1 MYVLDQQIAKEIVN
15 RTMKILGH
23 NINVMN
29 GQGVILG
36 SGDPKRIGSIHE
48 GALLAI
54 AQNRNVELNDDVASG
69 LHGVKPGINLPLHYQ
84 GQIIGVIGITGS
96 PSELTHY
103 GELLKMTA
111 EMIVEQ
117 ANQQDKQQWE
127 NRQREE
133 FILQLIKAQTDD
145 EQLQRWA
152 KQLDI
157 DIHLPRV
164 AAIIEVSETP
174 NLGVKHFSN
183 PVTGLANAASDHK
196 QTKSDANFSDKSVQ
210 ERSPRVSET
219 LKQVLHL
226 LQNPDRGNLIAMTS
240 MSQLVILKPAFLDGK
255 QWDPELENQRI
266 DKLLQRLPA
275 QMGLD
280 FKIALGHF
288 FPETG
293 GIARSYQTA
302 QETLLLGK
310 QLHPQAEK
318 YLFEDYALQVLLSG
332 LKQDWRGQVLSTPYQ
347 QLVKA
352 DKNGQLRKTLAAYI
366 NHFGDTQK
374 CANTLFI
381 HRNTLR
387 YRLDKIQQITKADL
401 QSLHGLLSLYLGQ
414 LIQP

>member
-1 MYVLDQQIAKEIVN
+1 MYVLDQQIAKQIVS
-15 RTMKILGH
+15 RTMKIIGH

-36 SGDPKRIGSIHE
+36 SGDPKRIGSTHE

-54 AQNRNVELNDDVASG
+54 AQNRNVEISQQVASG

-84 GQIIGVIGITGS
+84 GQIIGVIGITGD

-117 ANQQDKQQWE
+117 ANLQDKLQWE

-133 FILQLIKAQTDD
+133 FILQLIKAQTADD
-145 EQLQRWA
+145 EQLYRWA

-157 DIHLPRV
+157 DISLPRV
-164 AAIIEVSETP
+164 AAIIEVSE
-174 NLGVKHFSN
+174 KHRHSLVEVSSPFNGLSN
-183 PVTGLANAASDHK
+183 AEQSIDGQN
-196 QTKSDANFSDKSVQ
+196 
-210 ERSPRVSET
+210 PRVSET

-275 QMGLD
+275 QMDLN

-288 FPETG
+288 FPEKG

-302 QETLLLGK
+302 QETLSLGK
-310 QLHPQAEK
+310 QLHPGGTK
-318 YLFEDYALQVLLSG
+318 YLFEDYSLQVLLAG
-332 LKQDWRGQVLSTPYQ
+332 LKHDWRGQALATPYQ
-347 QLVKA
+347 QLAKA

-366 NHFGDTQK
+366 THFGDAQQ
-374 CANTLFI
+374 CANALFI

-387 YRLDKIQQITKADL
+387 YRLDKIQQLTKTDI

-414 LIQP
+414 LIDTSTRST

>member
-1 MYVLDQQIAKEIVN
+1 MYLLDSAIAKQIVS
-15 RTMKILGH
+15 RTMKIIGH

-36 SGDPKRIGSIHE
+36 SGDASRIGSTHE

-54 AQNRNVELNDDVASG
+54 AQNRNVELTEEVASG

-117 ANQQDKQQWE
+117 ANQQENLQWE

-133 FILQLIKAQTDD
+133 FILQLIKPQTDPL
-145 EQLQRWA
+145 QLNRWA

-164 AAIIEVSETP
+164 AAIIDVSEKNPLQTA
-174 NLGVKHFSN
+174 VKGANDTASGSHTELDENN
-183 PVTGLANAASDHK
+183 P
-196 QTKSDANFSDKSVQ
+196 
-210 ERSPRVSET
+210 RISET

-255 QWDPELENQRI
+255 QWVPELENQRI
-266 DKLLQRLPA
+266 EKLLQRLPA
-275 QMGLD
+275 QMDLN

-288 FPETG
+288 FPEQG

-302 QETLLLGK
+302 METLSIGKLLNPEGT
-310 QLHPQAEK
+310 K
-318 YLFEDYALQVLLSG
+318 YLFEDYSLQVLLSG
-332 LKQDWRGQVLSTPYQ
+332 LKHNWRGQALAAPYQ
-347 QLVKA
+347 QLAKA

-366 NHFGDTQK
+366 VYFGDAQQ
-374 CANTLFI
+374 CANSLFI

-387 YRLDKIQQITKADL
+387 YRLEKIQQLTQTDI

-414 LIQP
+414 LIHTAAEPS

>member
-1 MYVLDQQIAKEIVN
+1 MYVLDQQIAKQIVS
-15 RTMKILGH
+15 RTMKIIGH

-36 SGDPKRIGSIHE
+36 SGDPKRIGSTHE

-54 AQNRNVELNDDVASG
+54 AQNRNVEISQQVASG

-84 GQIIGVIGITGS
+84 GQIIGVIGITGD

-117 ANQQDKQQWE
+117 ANLQDKLQWE

-133 FILQLIKAQTDD
+133 FILQLIKAQTADD
-145 EQLQRWA
+145 EQLYRWA

-157 DIHLPRV
+157 DISLPRV
-164 AAIIEVSETP
+164 AAIIEVSE
-174 NLGVKHFSN
+174 KHRHSLVEVSSPFNGLSN
-183 PVTGLANAASDHK
+183 AEQSIDGQN
-196 QTKSDANFSDKSVQ
+196 
-210 ERSPRVSET
+210 PRVSET

-275 QMGLD
+275 QMDLN

-288 FPETG
+288 FPEKG

-302 QETLLLGK
+302 LETLSLGK
-310 QLHPQAEK
+310 QLHPGGTK
-318 YLFEDYALQVLLSG
+318 YLFEDYSLQVLLAG
-332 LKQDWRGQVLSTPYQ
+332 LKHDWRGQALATPYQ
-347 QLVKA
+347 QLAKA

-366 NHFGDTQK
+366 THFGDAQQ
-374 CANTLFI
+374 CANALFI

-387 YRLDKIQQITKADL
+387 YRLDKIQQLTKTDI

-414 LIQP
+414 LLDTSTRST

>member
-1 MYVLDQQIAKEIVN
+1 MYLLDSAIAKQIVS
-15 RTMKILGH
+15 RTMKIIGH

-29 GQGVILG
+29 GQGMILG

-54 AQNRNVELNDDVASG
+54 AQNRNVEISQEVAAS

-84 GQIIGVIGITGS
+84 GQIIGVVGITGD
-96 PSELTHY
+96 PNELTHY

-117 ANQQDKQQWE
+117 ANLQDKLQWE

-133 FILQLIKAQTDD
+133 FILQLIKAETDGR
-145 EQLQRWA
+145 QLHRWA

-157 DIHLPRV
+157 DMSMPRV
-164 AAIIEVSETP
+164 AAIIEISEKSTP
-174 NLGVKHFSN
+174 IKIPKRPSD
-183 PVTGLANAASDHK
+183 PLAIDLADTLQVNATDDRNH
-196 QTKSDANFSDKSVQ
+196 
-210 ERSPRVSET
+210 RVGET
-219 LKQVLHL
+219 LKQVLYL
-226 LQNPDRGNLIAMTS
+226 LQYPDRGNLIAMTS

-266 DKLLQRLPA
+266 DRLLQRLPA
-275 QMGLD
+275 QMNLN

-288 FPETG
+288 FPENG

-302 QETLLLGK
+302 LETLAQGK
-310 QLHPQAEK
+310 QLNPEGNK
-318 YLFEDYALQVLLSG
+318 YLFEDYSLQVLLSG
-332 LKQDWRGQVLSTPYQ
+332 LKYDWRGQALAMPYQ
-347 QLVKA
+347 QLAKA

-366 NHFGDTQK
+366 THFGDAQQ

-387 YRLDKIQQITKADL
+387 YRLDKIQQITQADI

-414 LIQP
+414 LIDSSKNTG

>member
-1 MYVLDQQIAKEIVN
+1 MYVLDQHIAKQIVS
-15 RTMKILGH
+15 RTMKIIGH

-36 SGDPKRIGSIHE
+36 SGDPKRIGSTHE

-54 AQNRNVELNDDVASG
+54 AQNRNVELSEEVASG

-84 GQIIGVIGITGS
+84 GQIIGVIGITGD
-96 PSELTHY
+96 PAELTHY

-117 ANQQDKQQWE
+117 ANQQDQLQWE

-145 EQLQRWA
+145 DEQLHRWA

-157 DIHLPRV
+157 DINLPRV
-164 AAIIEVSETP
+164 AAIIEVSEKQSTP
-174 NLGVKHFSN
+174 TQQKSAAFSS
-183 PVTGLANAASDHK
+183 LIQSEQNAD
-196 QTKSDANFSDKSVQ
+196 
-210 ERSPRVSET
+210 ERNPRVSEI

-275 QMGLD
+275 QMDLN

-288 FPETG
+288 FPEKG

-302 QETLLLGK
+302 QETLNLGK
-310 QLHPQAEK
+310 QLNPEGTK
-318 YLFEDYALQVLLSG
+318 YLFEDYSLQVLLSG
-332 LKQDWRGQVLSTPYQ
+332 LKHDWRGQALASPYQ
-347 QLVKA
+347 QLAKA

-366 NHFGDTQK
+366 THFGDAQQ
-374 CANTLFI
+374 CANALFI

-387 YRLDKIQQITKADL
+387 YRLDKIQQLTKSDIH
-401 QSLHGLLSLYLGQ
+401 SLHGLLSLYLGQ
-414 LIQP
+414 LIDTSNYRLE

>member
-1 MYVLDQQIAKEIVN
+1 MYVLDQQIAKQIVS
-15 RTMKILGH
+15 RTIKIIGH

-36 SGDPKRIGSIHE
+36 SGDPKRIGSTHE

-54 AQNRNVELNDDVASG
+54 AQNRNVEISQEVASG
-69 LHGVKPGINLPLHYQ
+69 LHGAKPGINLPLHHQ
-84 GQIIGVIGITGS
+84 GQIIGVVGITGH
-96 PSELTHY
+96 PSELAHY

-117 ANQQDKQQWE
+117 ANLQDKLQWE

-133 FILQLIKAQTDD
+133 FILQLVKAQTVGD
-145 EQLQRWA
+145 EQLHRWA

-157 DIHLPRV
+157 DINLPRV
-164 AAIIEVSETP
+164 AAIIEVTE
-174 NLGVKHFSN
+174 KHRPSLVEVNKPFDELTEAEHCN
-183 PVTGLANAASDHK
+183 DG
-196 QTKSDANFSDKSVQ
+196 Q
-210 ERSPRVSET
+210 SPRVSET

-266 DKLLQRLPA
+266 DKLLQRFPA
-275 QMGLD
+275 QMDLN

-288 FPETG
+288 FPGNG
-293 GIARSYQTA
+293 GITRSYQTA
-302 QETLLLGK
+302 QETLNIGK
-310 QLHPQAEK
+310 QLNPEGNK
-318 YLFEDYALQVLLSG
+318 YLFEEYSLQVLLAG
-332 LKQDWRGQVLSTPYQ
+332 LKHDWRGQALATPYQ
-347 QLVKA
+347 QLA
-352 DKNGQLRKTLAAYI
+352 TTDKNGQLRKTLAAYI
-366 NHFGDTQK
+366 NHFGDAQQ
-374 CANTLFI
+374 CANALFI

-387 YRLDKIQQITKADL
+387 YRLDKIQQITQADI

-414 LIQP
+414 LIDTSTSSTQ

>member
-1 MYVLDQQIAKEIVN
+1 MYVLDQQIAKQIVS
-15 RTMKILGH
+15 RTMKIIGH

-36 SGDPKRIGSIHE
+36 SGDPKRIGSTHE

-54 AQNRNVELNDDVASG
+54 AQNRNVEISQQVASG

-84 GQIIGVIGITGS
+84 GQIIGVIGITGD

-117 ANQQDKQQWE
+117 ANLQDKLQWE

-133 FILQLIKAQTDD
+133 FILQLIKAQTADD
-145 EQLQRWA
+145 EQLYRWA

-157 DIHLPRV
+157 DISLPRV
-164 AAIIEVSETP
+164 AAIIEVSE
-174 NLGVKHFSN
+174 KHRQPLVEVNNPFNGLSN
-183 PVTGLANAASDHK
+183 AEQSIDGQN
-196 QTKSDANFSDKSVQ
+196 
-210 ERSPRVSET
+210 PRVSET

-275 QMGLD
+275 QMDLN

-288 FPETG
+288 FPEKG

-302 QETLLLGK
+302 QETLSLGK
-310 QLHPQAEK
+310 QLHPGGTK
-318 YLFEDYALQVLLSG
+318 YLFEDYSLQVLLAG
-332 LKQDWRGQVLSTPYQ
+332 LKHDWRGQALATPYQ
-347 QLVKA
+347 QLAKA

-366 NHFGDTQK
+366 THFGDAQQ
-374 CANTLFI
+374 CANALFI

-387 YRLDKIQQITKADL
+387 YRLDKIQQLTKTDI

-414 LIQP
+414 LIDTSTRST

>member
-1 MYVLDQQIAKEIVN
+1 MYLLDSTIAKKIVS
-15 RTMKILGH
+15 RTMKIIGH

-36 SGDPKRIGSIHE
+36 SGDPKRIGSTHE

-54 AQNRNVELNDDVASG
+54 AQNRNVELSDEVASG

-84 GQIIGVIGITGS
+84 GQIIGVIGITGA
-96 PSELTHY
+96 PDELAHY

-117 ANQQDKQQWE
+117 ANQQDKLQWE

-133 FILQLIKAQTDD
+133 FILQLIKANTDD

-157 DIHLPRV
+157 DINLPRV
-164 AAIIEVSETP
+164 AAIIEISEKLSAPIPKTAS
-174 NLGVKHFSN
+174 LI
-183 PVTGLANAASDHK
+183 NAAASE
-196 QTKSDANFSDKSVQ
+196 SSVD
-210 ERSPRVSET
+210 ERNPRVSEN

-275 QMGLD
+275 QMGLH

-288 FPETG
+288 FPEKG

-302 QETLLLGK
+302 QETLNLGK
-310 QLHPQAEK
+310 QLNPEGTK
-318 YLFEDYALQVLLSG
+318 YLFEDYSLQVLLSG
-332 LKQDWRGQVLSTPYQ
+332 LKHDWRGQALASPYQ
-347 QLVKA
+347 QLTQA

-366 NHFGDTQK
+366 THFGDAQQ
-374 CANTLFI
+374 CANALFI

-387 YRLDKIQQITKADL
+387 YRLDKIQQLTQTDI

-414 LIQP
+414 LLDTSASPK

>member
-1 MYVLDQQIAKEIVN
+1 MYVLDQQIAKQIVS
-15 RTMKILGH
+15 RTMKIIGH

-36 SGDPKRIGSIHE
+36 SGDPKRIGSTHE

-54 AQNRNVELNDDVASG
+54 AQNRNVEISQQVASG

-84 GQIIGVIGITGS
+84 GQIIGVIGITGD

-117 ANQQDKQQWE
+117 ANLQDKLQWE

-133 FILQLIKAQTDD
+133 FILQLIKAQTADD
-145 EQLQRWA
+145 EQLYRWA

-157 DIHLPRV
+157 DISLPRV
-164 AAIIEVSETP
+164 AAIIEVSE
-174 NLGVKHFSN
+174 KHRHSLVEVSSPFNGLSN
-183 PVTGLANAASDHK
+183 AEQSIDGQN
-196 QTKSDANFSDKSVQ
+196 
-210 ERSPRVSET
+210 PRVSET

-275 QMGLD
+275 QMDLN

-288 FPETG
+288 FPEKG

-302 QETLLLGK
+302 LETLSLGK
-310 QLHPQAEK
+310 QLHPGGTK
-318 YLFEDYALQVLLSG
+318 YLFEDYSLQVLLAG
-332 LKQDWRGQVLSTPYQ
+332 LKHDWRGQALATPYQ
-347 QLVKA
+347 QLAKA

-366 NHFGDTQK
+366 THFGDAQQ
-374 CANTLFI
+374 CANALFI

-387 YRLDKIQQITKADL
+387 YRLDKIQQLTKTDI

-414 LIQP
+414 LIDTSTRST

>member
-1 MYVLDQQIAKEIVN
+1 MYVLDQHIAKQIVS
-15 RTMKILGH
+15 RTMKIIGH

-36 SGDPKRIGSIHE
+36 SGDPKRIGSTHE

-54 AQNRNVELNDDVASG
+54 AQNRNVELSEEVASG

-84 GQIIGVIGITGS
+84 GQIIGVIGITGD
-96 PSELTHY
+96 PAELTHY

-117 ANQQDKQQWE
+117 ANQQDQQQWE

-145 EQLQRWA
+145 DEQLHRWA

-157 DIHLPRV
+157 DINLPRV
-164 AAIIEVSETP
+164 AAIIEVSEKQSTP
-174 NLGVKHFSN
+174 TQQKSAAFSS
-183 PVTGLANAASDHK
+183 LIQSEQSAD
-196 QTKSDANFSDKSVQ
+196 
-210 ERSPRVSET
+210 ERNPRVSEI

-275 QMGLD
+275 QMDLN

-288 FPETG
+288 FPEKG

-302 QETLLLGK
+302 QETLNLGK
-310 QLHPQAEK
+310 QLNPEGTK
-318 YLFEDYALQVLLSG
+318 YLFEDYSLQVLLSG
-332 LKQDWRGQVLSTPYQ
+332 LKHDWRGQALASPYQ
-347 QLVKA
+347 QLAKA

-366 NHFGDTQK
+366 THFGDAQQ
-374 CANTLFI
+374 CANALFI

-387 YRLDKIQQITKADL
+387 YRLDKIQQLTKSDIH
-401 QSLHGLLSLYLGQ
+401 SLHGLLSLYLGQ
-414 LIQP
+414 LIDTSNYRLE

>member
-1 MYVLDQQIAKEIVN
+1 MYVLDQHIAKQIVS
-15 RTMKILGH
+15 RTMKIIGH

-36 SGDPKRIGSIHE
+36 SGDPKRIGSTHE

-54 AQNRNVELNDDVASG
+54 AQNRNVELSEEVASG

-84 GQIIGVIGITGS
+84 GQIIGVIGITGD
-96 PSELTHY
+96 PAELTHY

-117 ANQQDKQQWE
+117 ANQQDQLQWE

-145 EQLQRWA
+145 DEQLHRWA

-157 DIHLPRV
+157 DISLPRV
-164 AAIIEVSETP
+164 AAIIEVSEKQSTP
-174 NLGVKHFSN
+174 IQQKSAAFSS
-183 PVTGLANAASDHK
+183 L
-196 QTKSDANFSDKSVQ
+196 VQ
-210 ERSPRVSET
+210 SEQSADERNPRVSEI

-275 QMGLD
+275 QMDLN

-288 FPETG
+288 FPEKG

-302 QETLLLGK
+302 QETLNLGK
-310 QLHPQAEK
+310 QLNPEGTK
-318 YLFEDYALQVLLSG
+318 YLFEDYSLQVLLSG
-332 LKQDWRGQVLSTPYQ
+332 LKHDWRGQALASPYQ
-347 QLVKA
+347 QLAKA

-366 NHFGDTQK
+366 THFGDAQQ
-374 CANTLFI
+374 CANALFI

-387 YRLDKIQQITKADL
+387 YRLDKIQQLTKSDIH
-401 QSLHGLLSLYLGQ
+401 SLHGLLSLYLGQ
-414 LIQP
+414 LIDTSNYRLE

>member
-1 MYVLDQQIAKEIVN
+1 MYVLDQQIAKQIVS
-15 RTMKILGH
+15 RTMKIIGH

-36 SGDPKRIGSIHE
+36 SGDPKRIGSTHE

-54 AQNRNVELNDDVASG
+54 AQNRNVEISQQVASG

-84 GQIIGVIGITGS
+84 GQIIGVIGITGD

-117 ANQQDKQQWE
+117 ANLQDKLQWE

-133 FILQLIKAQTDD
+133 FILQLIKAQTADD
-145 EQLQRWA
+145 EQLYRWA

-157 DIHLPRV
+157 DISLPRV
-164 AAIIEVSETP
+164 AAIIEVSE
-174 NLGVKHFSN
+174 KHRQPPIEVNNPFNGLSN
-183 PVTGLANAASDHK
+183 AEQSIDGQN
-196 QTKSDANFSDKSVQ
+196 
-210 ERSPRVSET
+210 PRVSET

-275 QMGLD
+275 QMDLN

-288 FPETG
+288 FPEKG

-302 QETLLLGK
+302 QETLSLGK
-310 QLHPQAEK
+310 QLHPGGTK
-318 YLFEDYALQVLLSG
+318 YLFEDYSLQVLLAG
-332 LKQDWRGQVLSTPYQ
+332 LKHDWRGQALATPYQ
-347 QLVKA
+347 QLAKA

-366 NHFGDTQK
+366 THFGDAQQ
-374 CANTLFI
+374 CANALFI

-387 YRLDKIQQITKADL
+387 YRLDKIQQLTKTDI

-414 LIQP
+414 LLDTSTRST